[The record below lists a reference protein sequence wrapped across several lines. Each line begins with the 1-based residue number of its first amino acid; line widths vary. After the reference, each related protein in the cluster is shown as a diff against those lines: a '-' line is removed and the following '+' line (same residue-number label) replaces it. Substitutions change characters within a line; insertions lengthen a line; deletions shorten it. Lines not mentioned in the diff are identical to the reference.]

1 MSEDEKETEQ
11 PDKILK
17 IVKEILNF
25 HKETQK
31 TTRFRFKN
39 FSTSRLLKCLVDYQ
53 FL

>member
-11 PDKILK
+11 LDKILK

-39 FSTSRLLKCLVDYQ
+39 FSTRSNA
-53 FL
+53 